1 MSDINLIKRIK
12 YIEEKISMFNNIISS
27 IDYTTRSSISNIQE
41 KIEKIEKEL
50 QSIKDKID
58 DLEIKIKAITDQ
70 LSLFATV
77 DQIKTLETFIDYM
90 NPMDFMTKKE
100 AEKIIDERIKRYL
113 ESLLNKDKY
122 TDIKEKY

>member
-27 IDYTTRSSISNIQE
+27 IDYTTRSSISDIQE
-41 KIEKIEKEL
+41 KIEKIEKDL
-50 QSIKDKID
+50 QSIKEKID

-100 AEKIIDERIKRYL
+100 AEKIIDERIKKYL

-122 TDIKEKY
+122 TNIKEKY